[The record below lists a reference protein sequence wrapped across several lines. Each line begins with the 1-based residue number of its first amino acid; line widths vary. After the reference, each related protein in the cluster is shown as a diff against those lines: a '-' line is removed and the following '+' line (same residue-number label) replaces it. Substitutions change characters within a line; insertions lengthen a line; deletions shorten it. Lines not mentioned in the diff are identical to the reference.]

1 MKEFSTSLKEK
12 LKNIDYIIISCAFA
26 LSLLSILVLWGGSA
40 NFQNGKS
47 KVIVQSVAVTL
58 GLILAFLISTID
70 YDTVIEKLEKFF
82 FIFSIAMLLGCLVI
96 NKFFPSIS
104 GATGSTNQNWIKIPG
119 VPFYMQ
125 PAEFVKITFIITFSR
140 HIDRVGDKINNP
152 LNVLKLLIHAGIII
166 GILAITK
173 DLGTVLIYMFIMAAM
188 LFVGGLSLWYF
199 VGFAVIMVIV
209 FPFLWD
215 HMKEYQ
221 QQRIIV
227 GFNPESDPEDYGYQ
241 ALLSKKAIINGG
253 FRGAG
258 LTGGT
263 VYTKL
268 PAAHSDFL
276 FAVLAEKLGF
286 FGTFAYICIMAGLV
300 VRLLI
305 VSRRTRKDYASLI
318 CVGVAAMLIAQTLEN
333 IGMCLAALPVI
344 GIPLPFFSYGGS
356 SMLALYISLGV
367 VESICSH
374 SRKYYFEREPSSQSL
389 N

>member
-12 LKNIDYIIISCAFA
+12 LKNVDYIIISCAFL
-26 LSLLSILVLWGGSA
+26 LSLLSILILWGGSA
-40 NFQNGKS
+40 HFQAGAN
-47 KVIVQSVAVTL
+47 KVLVQSIAAGL
-58 GLILAFLISTID
+58 GLVLAFLISTFD

-82 FIFSIAMLLGCLVI
+82 FFFSIGMLLLCIVI
-96 NKFFPSIS
+96 NKFVPSIS
-104 GATGSTNQNWIKIPG
+104 GASGNTNLNWIKIPG
-119 VPFYMQ
+119 VPFYLQ

-140 HIDRVGDKINNP
+140 HIDRLSGKINHP
-152 LNVLKLLIHAGIII
+152 LSVLKLMIHAGIII
-166 GILAITK
+166 GILVITK
-173 DLGTVLIYMFIMAAM
+173 DMGTVLIYIFIMAAM

-199 VGFAVIMVIV
+199 AAGAVIAVIL

-215 HMKEYQ
+215 HMTEYQ
-221 QQRIIV
+221 QQRIFA
-227 GFNPESDPEDYGYQ
+227 GFNPDTDPENYGYQ
-241 ALLSKKAIINGG
+241 ALMSKKAIINGG

-258 LTGGT
+258 LFGGT
-263 VYTKL
+263 VYTSL

-286 FGTFAYICIMAGLV
+286 FGTFSYIAIMTLLI

-305 VSRRTRKDYASLI
+305 VSRRSRKNYASII

-356 SMLALYISLGV
+356 SMLALYIGIGL

-374 SRKYYFEREPSSQSL
+374 NKKYYFEREPSTQSVK
-389 N
+389 